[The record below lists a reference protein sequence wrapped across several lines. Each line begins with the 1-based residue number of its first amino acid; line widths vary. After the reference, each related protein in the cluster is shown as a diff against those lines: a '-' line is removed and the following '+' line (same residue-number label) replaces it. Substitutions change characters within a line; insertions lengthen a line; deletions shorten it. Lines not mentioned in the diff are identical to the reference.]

1 MHLSADGIF
10 RDGSHANITIRLYGK
25 LDQFAKF
32 KHANISNFTV
42 SEIRVILTTCDSR
55 MKVFMPSMDPDYFR
69 TCPKEE
75 FVMFQ

>member
-1 MHLSADGIF
+1 MK
-10 RDGSHANITIRLYGK
+10 GK
-25 LDQFAKF
+25 SRPVKAEFIDVGAE
-32 KHANISNFTV
+32 I

-69 TCPKEE
+69 TCPKEG